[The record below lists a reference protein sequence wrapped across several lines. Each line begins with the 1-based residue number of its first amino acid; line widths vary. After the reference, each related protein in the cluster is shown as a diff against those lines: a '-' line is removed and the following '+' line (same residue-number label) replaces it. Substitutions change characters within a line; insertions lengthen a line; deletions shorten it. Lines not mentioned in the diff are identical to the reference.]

1 MKMNDILRNYQKE
14 AVEYICKHQRV
25 ILADEQGLG
34 KTLVSLTA
42 LLRLMPEEPEILV
55 FCPKTALGT
64 WKKEA
69 RKWFDLDSMVYSGS
83 LVKKKRQELWLE
95 YKQQRPAVFI
105 ASYAMIP
112 ELLALKPR
120 WKAIVC
126 DEYHKAGLMNHKTRT
141 YKNFVRLKSSFLL
154 MLTGTPVKT
163 GPQNL
168 FAPLKLI
175 SSKDFSSY
183 WRFVNTHCVIVENPF
198 GIEIEPIPKNPSQ
211 FKKFLAPYLIRRT
224 KNKVLKELPPM
235 QRQGIYVEMTKQQKK
250 CYEQIAE
257 TGMLET
263 PDGLL
268 LCANV
273 ATRLLRLRQLLCT
286 PQSFGY
292 SDAGGAI
299 EALVDMVI
307 DSFDAGRSVAIC
319 TPFKKCLTAI
329 EAALSDICESIYKI
343 HGDMKEM
350 PSEISKQFQEDKKK
364 KKAILFTITSGMS
377 WDAYSANDIY
387 FVGAEWAAT
396 DNAQA
401 ESRIHRLGQELPTT
415 AYYILYPDTIDDA
428 LVEMLDRKT
437 IAANWV
443 LETDYMLQLLEKQ
456 RKKIKK

>member
-1 MKMNDILRNYQKE
+1 MNVNDVLRNYQKE
-14 AVEYICKHQRV
+14 AVEYICKHHRV

-34 KTLVSLTA
+34 KTLVSLTS
-42 LLRLMPEEPEILV
+42 LFRLMPEEPEILV

-64 WKKEA
+64 WQHEA
-69 RKWFDLDSMVYSGS
+69 KKWFNLDSMIYSGS
-83 LVKKKRQELWLE
+83 LVKKKRQELWE
-95 YKQQRPAVFI
+95 KYKDQRPAVFI

-112 ELLALKPR
+112 EILAVKPR

-141 YKNFVRLKSSFLL
+141 YKSFVKLKSSFLL

-175 SSKDFSSY
+175 SPKNFSSY
-183 WRFVNTHCVIVENPF
+183 WRFVNTHCILTDNHF
-198 GIEIEPIPKNPSQ
+198 GMEIEPMPKNPKQ
-211 FKKFLAPYLIRRT
+211 FRQFLEPYLIRRT
-224 KNKVLKELPPM
+224 KKKVLKELPPM
-235 QRQGIYVEMTKQQKK
+235 HRQGIYVEMTKQQQR
-250 CYEQIAE
+250 CYKQIAE

-263 PDGLL
+263 PEGLL

-292 SDAGGAI
+292 SDAGGAV

-319 TPFKKCLTAI
+319 TPFKRGVTAI
-329 EAALSDICESIYKI
+329 QTALTDICESIYKI
-343 HGDMKEM
+343 HGGMIEM
-350 PSEISKQFQEDKKK
+350 PSDISRRFQEDKKK

-377 WDAYSANDIY
+377 WDAYSASDIF
-387 FVGAEWAAT
+387 FVGAEWTAT

-428 LVEMLDRKT
+428 IIEKLDQKT

-456 RKKIKK
+456 RRNIKK